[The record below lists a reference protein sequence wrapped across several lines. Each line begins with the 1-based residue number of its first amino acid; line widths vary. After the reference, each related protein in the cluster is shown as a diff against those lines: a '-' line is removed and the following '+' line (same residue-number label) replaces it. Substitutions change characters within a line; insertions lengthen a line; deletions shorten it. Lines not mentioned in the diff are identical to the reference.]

1 MIRLRTLSKAHGL
14 AGMRIGYAIAE
25 PDVLAMM
32 MKVRIHYAVS
42 SFTQAAAEVV
52 LDHPDEVR
60 QHIEAVKARREQLAL
75 HFTALGADV
84 LPSATNFVGIRL
96 PSAEL
101 AAAVHQELLAEGV
114 LVARLAH
121 PELANVIRITAVEDA
136 LAPGRLAALEKALQQ
151 HG

>member
-1 MIRLRTLSKAHGL
+1 
-14 AGMRIGYAIAE
+14 MRIGYAIAE

>member
-1 MIRLRTLSKAHGL
+1 MVARLG
-14 AGMRIGYAIAE
+14 
-25 PDVLAMM
+25 
-32 MKVRIHYAVS
+32 VS
-42 SFTQAAAEVV
+42 G
-52 LDHPDEVR
+52 
-60 QHIEAVKARREQLAL
+60 ARREQLAL